1 MSKYIGFNK
10 LSDKLSHQKGVGD
23 PEALA
28 ASIGRKKYGK
38 DTFNRHAAK
47 GESLKGLQS
56 LVKK

>member
-10 LSDKLSHQKGVGD
+10 LSDKLSHQKGVED
-23 PEALA
+23 PDALA
-28 ASIGRKKYGK
+28 AAIGRKKYGAK
-38 DTFNRHAAK
+38 TFNEHAAK